1 MKSGDFFC
9 HTYLNFTLKIY
20 LYPNIPLEHSTRTT
34 SRMTA
39 IEWTTTEIRSATRTA
54 RTFRSTP
61 TGILASE
68 EIQAVNHVQHRIA
81 VDGIILRIRTG
92 CSRNGTREGALLT
105 KDIVELEH
113 DGQWLALQETLR
125 ELRIPYKLIRIHTAV
140 VISTATAD
148 REA

>member
-1 MKSGDFFC
+1 MKLTSFSF
-9 HTYLNFTLKIY
+9 
-20 LYPNIPLEHSTRTT
+20 LEHSAAWTTTAKTAIERTAMEVWTATRTT
-34 SRMTA
+34 
-39 IEWTTTEIRSATRTA
+39 

-92 CSRNGTREGALLT
+92 CSRNGTREGALLAEN
-105 KDIVELEH
+105 IVELQH
-113 DGQWLALQETLR
+113 DGKRLALQETLR
-125 ELRIPYKLIRIHTAV
+125 ELRIPYKLIRIHAAVAITA
-140 VISTATAD
+140 AAAD

>member
-1 MKSGDFFC
+1 MKLTSFSF
-9 HTYLNFTLKIY
+9 
-20 LYPNIPLEHSTRTT
+20 LEHSAAWTT
-34 SRMTA
+34 TAKTA
-39 IEWTTTEIRSATRTA
+39 IERTAMEVWTTTGTT

-92 CSRNGTREGALLT
+92 CSRNGTREGALLAEN
-105 KDIVELEH
+105 IVELQH
-113 DGQWLALQETLR
+113 DGKRLALQETLR
-125 ELRIPYKLIRIHTAV
+125 ELRIPYKLIRIHAAVAITA
-140 VISTATAD
+140 AAAD

>member
-1 MKSGDFFC
+1 MRL
-9 HTYLNFTLKIY
+9 TIVLNEVF
-20 LYPNIPLEHSTRTT
+20 LEHSAAWTTTAKTAIERTAMEVWTATRTT
-34 SRMTA
+34 
-39 IEWTTTEIRSATRTA
+39 

-92 CSRNGTREGALLT
+92 CSRNGTREGALLAEN
-105 KDIVELEH
+105 IVELQH
-113 DGQWLALQETLR
+113 DGKRLALQETLR
-125 ELRIPYKLIRIHTAV
+125 ELRIPYKLIRIHAAVAITA
-140 VISTATAD
+140 AAAD

>member
-1 MKSGDFFC
+1 MKLTSFSF
-9 HTYLNFTLKIY
+9 
-20 LYPNIPLEHSTRTT
+20 LEHSAAWMATTEWTTMEVWTATRTT
-34 SRMTA
+34 
-39 IEWTTTEIRSATRTA
+39 TT

-92 CSRNGTREGALLT
+92 CSRNGTREGALLMQ
-105 KDIVELEH
+105 KIVELEH

-125 ELRIPYKLIRIHTAV
+125 ELSIPYILIGVHAAV
-140 VISTATAD
+140 IISTATAD

>member
-1 MKSGDFFC
+1 MKLTSFSF
-9 HTYLNFTLKIY
+9 
-20 LYPNIPLEHSTRTT
+20 LEHSAAWTTTAKTAIERTAMEVWTATRTT
-34 SRMTA
+34 
-39 IEWTTTEIRSATRTA
+39 

-92 CSRNGTREGALLT
+92 CSRNGTRESALLAEN
-105 KDIVELEH
+105 IVELQH
-113 DGQWLALQETLR
+113 DGKRLALQETLR
-125 ELRIPYKLIRIHTAV
+125 ELRIPYKLIRIHAAVAITA
-140 VISTATAD
+140 AAAD

>member
-1 MKSGDFFC
+1 M
-9 HTYLNFTLKIY
+9 
-20 LYPNIPLEHSTRTT
+20 PNEAYFIFKRSFLEHSSTWTTTAKTAIERTAMEVWTATRTT
-34 SRMTA
+34 
-39 IEWTTTEIRSATRTA
+39 

-92 CSRNGTREGALLT
+92 CSRNGTREGALLAEN
-105 KDIVELEH
+105 IVELQH
-113 DGQWLALQETLR
+113 DGKRLALQEPLR
-125 ELRIPYKLIRIHTAV
+125 ELRIPYKLIRIHAAVAITA
-140 VISTATAD
+140 AAAD

>member
-1 MKSGDFFC
+1 MKLTSFSF
-9 HTYLNFTLKIY
+9 
-20 LYPNIPLEHSTRTT
+20 LEHSAAWTT
-34 SRMTA
+34 TAKTA
-39 IEWTTTEIRSATRTA
+39 IEWTAMEVWTATRTT

-92 CSRNGTREGALLT
+92 CSRNCTREGALLAEN
-105 KDIVELEH
+105 IVELQH
-113 DGQWLALQETLR
+113 DGKRLALQETLR
-125 ELRIPYKLIRIHTAV
+125 ELRIPYKLIRIHAAVAITA
-140 VISTATAD
+140 AAAD

>member
-1 MKSGDFFC
+1 MKLTSFSF
-9 HTYLNFTLKIY
+9 
-20 LYPNIPLEHSTRTT
+20 LEHSAAWTTTAKTAIERTAMEVWTTTRTT
-34 SRMTA
+34 
-39 IEWTTTEIRSATRTA
+39 

-92 CSRNGTREGALLT
+92 CSRNGTREGALLAEN
-105 KDIVELEH
+105 IVELQH
-113 DGQWLALQETLR
+113 DGKRLALQETLR
-125 ELRIPYKLIRIHTAV
+125 ELRIPYKLIRIHAAVAITA
-140 VISTATAD
+140 AAAD

>member
-1 MKSGDFFC
+1 MKLTSFSF
-9 HTYLNFTLKIY
+9 
-20 LYPNIPLEHSTRTT
+20 LEHSAAWTT
-34 SRMTA
+34 TAKTA
-39 IEWTTTEIRSATRTA
+39 IEWTAMEVWTATRTTRTT

-81 VDGIILRIRTG
+81 VDGIILRIRAG
-92 CSRNGTREGALLT
+92 CSRNGTRESALLAEN
-105 KDIVELEH
+105 IVELQH

-125 ELRIPYKLIRIHTAV
+125 ELRIPYKLIRIHAAV
-140 VISTATAD
+140 AITATAAD

>member
-1 MKSGDFFC
+1 M
-9 HTYLNFTLKIY
+9 
-20 LYPNIPLEHSTRTT
+20 PNEAYFVFKRSFLEHSATWTATAKTAIERTAMEVWTATRTT
-34 SRMTA
+34 
-39 IEWTTTEIRSATRTA
+39 

-92 CSRNGTREGALLT
+92 CSRNGTREGALLAEN
-105 KDIVELEH
+105 IVELQH
-113 DGQWLALQETLR
+113 DGKRLALQETLR
-125 ELRIPYKLIRIHTAV
+125 ELRIPYKLIRIHAAVAITA
-140 VISTATAD
+140 AAAD

>member
-39 IEWTTTEIRSATRTA
+39 IEWTTTEIRSAARTTRTT
-54 RTFRSTP
+54 RTTL
-61 TGILASE
+61 TCLLASK
-68 EIQAVNHVQHRIA
+68 EIQAIYHMQHRIA
-81 VDGIILRIRTG
+81 VDGIILGIRTG
-92 CSRNGTREGALLT
+92 CSRDGTREGALLT

-125 ELRIPYKLIRIHTAV
+125 ELRIPYKLIRIHAAVAITA
-140 VISTATAD
+140 AAAD

>member
-1 MKSGDFFC
+1 MKLTSFSF
-9 HTYLNFTLKIY
+9 
-20 LYPNIPLEHSTRTT
+20 LEHSAAWTT
-34 SRMTA
+34 TAKTA
-39 IEWTTTEIRSATRTA
+39 IEWTAMEVWTATRTT

-92 CSRNGTREGALLT
+92 CSRNGTREGALLAE
-105 KDIVELEH
+105 DIVELQH
-113 DGQWLALQETLR
+113 DGKRLALQEALR
-125 ELRIPYKLIRIHTAV
+125 ELRIPYKLIRIHAAVAITA
-140 VISTATAD
+140 AAAD

>member
-1 MKSGDFFC
+1 MKLTSFSF
-9 HTYLNFTLKIY
+9 
-20 LYPNIPLEHSTRTT
+20 LEHSAAWTTTAKTAIERTAMEVWTTTRTT
-34 SRMTA
+34 
-39 IEWTTTEIRSATRTA
+39 

-92 CSRNGTREGALLT
+92 CSRNGTGEGALLAEN
-105 KDIVELEH
+105 IVELQH
-113 DGQWLALQETLR
+113 DGKRLALQETLR
-125 ELRIPYKLIRIHTAV
+125 ELRIPYKLICIHAAVAITA
-140 VISTATAD
+140 AAAD

>member
-1 MKSGDFFC
+1 MKLTSFSF
-9 HTYLNFTLKIY
+9 
-20 LYPNIPLEHSTRTT
+20 LEHSAAWTTTAKTAIERTAMEVWTATRTT
-34 SRMTA
+34 
-39 IEWTTTEIRSATRTA
+39 

-92 CSRNGTREGALLT
+92 CSRNGTREGALLAE
-105 KDIVELEH
+105 DIVELQH
-113 DGQWLALQETLR
+113 DGKRLALQEALR
-125 ELRIPYKLIRIHTAV
+125 ELRIPYKLIRIHAAVAITA
-140 VISTATAD
+140 AAAD